1 MINHVS
7 FQGRFT
13 KDLELKHTANNV
25 AYVKFTLA
33 WSEKYG
39 EKETSCF
46 LNCVAY
52 KSNAD
57 FLSKY
62 FHKGD
67 MVLVEGKLLTR
78 SYEDQKGKQW
88 ITELIVDKSH
98 FCGSKRNDK
107 LDDDETV
114 LPF

>member
-13 KDLELKHTANNV
+13 KDLELKHTANDV

-39 EKETSCF
+39 EKENKCF
-46 LNCVAY
+46 LNCAAY
-52 KSNAD
+52 KHNAD

-67 MVLVEGKLLTR
+67 KVLVEGRLIT
-78 SYEDQKGKQW
+78 SNYETQKDKKW
-88 ITELIVDKSH
+88 ITELIVDKVH
-98 FCGSKRNDK
+98 FCGQKHNGK